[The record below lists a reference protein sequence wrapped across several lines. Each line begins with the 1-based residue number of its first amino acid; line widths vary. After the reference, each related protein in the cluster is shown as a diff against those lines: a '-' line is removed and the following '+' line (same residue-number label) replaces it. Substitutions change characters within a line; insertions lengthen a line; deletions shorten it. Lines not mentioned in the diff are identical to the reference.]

1 VIDRQLRLPGKL
13 KMFTSRQSTIIFNE
27 TTHDIPAGM
36 TITELKEKGGTWHY
50 QLKTANQFGEFVK
63 DLYRLDIQSVLVEGG
78 AKLLQSFIDEGL
90 WDEARVIKNQGLITG
105 DGLRSP
111 VLEKAILAASDEL
124 YSDRIETYFPSTN
137 YD

>member
-1 VIDRQLRLPGKL
+1 
-13 KMFTSRQSTIIFNE
+13 
-27 TTHDIPAGM
+27 
-36 TITELKEKGGTWHY
+36 
-50 QLKTANQFGEFVK
+50 
-63 DLYRLDIQSVLVEGG
+63 
-78 AKLLQSFIDEGL
+78 LQSFIDEGL